1 MPNIFASKTPL
12 IMGIL
17 NITPDSFYDG
27 GKYMS
32 EDFAISQAEKMIID
46 GANIIDIGGESTRPG
61 ATKISVKEEIKRIL
75 PIIKAIK
82 PVCHKNNVKI
92 SVDTRNSETMEIAI
106 ANGADIINDVSAL
119 THDLESIN
127 VIARARVPICLMH
140 MKNTPENMQDNP
152 KYKNVVNDVYSY
164 LKSRIEA
171 CELAGIDKNLII
183 ADIGIGFGKTLE
195 QNIELFKNLDKFNN
209 LGVPMLLG
217 ASRKSFI
224 AAICGKQATPDKRLA
239 GSLAAIGVG
248 LKSNTS
254 IFRVHDVFETKQYI
268 DVHNNIT

>member
-1 MPNIFASKTPL
+1 MLNIFANKSPL

-27 GKYMS
+27 GKYMN
-32 EDFAISQAEKMIID
+32 EDYAISKAEKMIKD
-46 GANIIDIGGESTRPG
+46 GADIIDIGGESTRPG
-61 ATKISVKEEIKRIL
+61 ATKVNVKEEIKRVL
-75 PIIKAIK
+75 PVIKAIK
-82 PVCHKNNVKI
+82 PICYKNNVKI

-119 THDLESIN
+119 THDLEAIN
-127 VIARARVPICLMH
+127 VIAHSKIPVCLMH

-152 KYKNVVNDVYSY
+152 KYENVVKEVYDY
-164 LKSRIEA
+164 LESRIEA
-171 CELAGIDKNLII
+171 CKLAGIDKKLII

-195 QNIELFKNLDKFNN
+195 QNIELLKNLDKFNN

-224 AAICGKQATPDKRLA
+224 AAICGKQASPDKRLP
-239 GSLAAIGVG
+239 GSLAAIGAG
-248 LKSNTS
+248 LKSNIS

-268 DVHNNIT
+268 DVYNRIN